1 MASIPF
7 KRFFSR
13 IAAISLLTGT
23 LVLTVVAEVR
33 AAGPSRTMVAMGES
47 HAVAVGTDGT
57 VWTWGSLVPG
67 PRGEGSRYSL
77 PRPTRVSI
85 PGSRDVIN
93 VATTRQSSVALAADG
108 TVWAWGYLG
117 IGLGDASST
126 RSSEYLAPVQV
137 SFGSTRISKVSG
149 DCEGYIAIDT
159 NGDVWQWG
167 SFWGVWSLS
176 SSRPVKVPGVSGAV
190 NVARSCSTAYAVL
203 SDGTV
208 RAWGSNGGG
217 KLGDGT
223 TTDRQVPVPVSVSG
237 KQILEIAV
245 SESHAIA
252 LASDGSVWGWGSN
265 NQSQLAADPAA
276 IQYSTTPRRIVITG
290 ATGSVVSIAAT
301 SSTPSSFAV
310 MSSGEVWEWGNWSP
324 SAFAPRQRNLPVSDL
339 GSSKLTHLS
348 AYYQN
353 MMFVGTDNSI
363 WAKGQWGQYSSV
375 IDGNC
380 GSDAYEYTQWING
393 RTIPPKYLVRV
404 MSNGQFGAAYNE
416 DSLSIR
422 SLATSTGTLL
432 PLDGSGT
439 AVGRQ
444 NGSISIIATAPASAC
459 YNTSQLTV
467 TWDFNGDG
475 VFETNGVASTNEGES
490 AINTGTYTFDWSG
503 RRRGAV
509 KITNPDGVS
518 QTYSFWM
525 GVAATAS
532 SGGGGPVSVLPIA
545 ESSNGT
551 TISLGTDG
559 FVYGWGK
566 ETAVLGTTSVT
577 PKRLL
582 PGSSTTYSKLVFT
595 RGRSASQFSVVAAM
609 TSAGLV
615 QAWGRSPGSQLFFNG
630 SNQPLNETLAPYSIP
645 FPSGVTRWLD
655 LSIEVCRNLYSGS
668 EEVFIKLIGND
679 QQLYVHGVGSFRCAG
694 SASRIPTA
702 PSVATGLAFSQFG
715 PGKLIKGSDGW
726 KIWQLLKIGTR
737 QGGSCW
743 SDLSSCA
750 TAPIEYYGPT
760 SAIPSLSYVPGFDD
774 DSQYCYYGSSW
785 TALEISAVGQVE
797 SVVRS
802 NNYDR
807 NGCYQG
813 LNGRGSI
820 TEVSRTNISNWS
832 NRTAVAIGSV
842 MGRWGERTK
851 AVIASDG
858 TYWEWQRWSQ
868 NQLRMIPLDSSM
880 SAPRR
885 FAGNSNYV
893 VTSDSALWT
902 IQSNDWDVLRGSS
915 LGSCAVTKGNDQS
928 SSVRVFSSGQ
938 FGTVFSEDR
947 FGFQVDAPELL
958 VNEQFIDQGYIARE
972 NDWSGSPSVSLR
984 PNSSGQLYGYVS
996 SSCNGANVTR
1006 VEWDM
1011 NDDGIYESLGTIT
1024 TITANATPITTR
1036 RVNRYGEVTYDGF
1049 DTTWKQV
1056 LTPSMD
1062 LSTPG
1067 GRYIGVKLTSASG
1080 TQTKRFTVLVQP
1092 KKPVGYVGATINGGA
1107 RFTES
1112 VDVQLTLNWPEG
1124 ATTALISND
1133 GGFMSAQEVPLS
1145 RTVRWKLPST
1155 GNGQL
1160 GTNVY
1165 VRYYELSPDGRGSW
1179 NNNEIGYQVSDDIVL
1194 DLAAPTVSNVTAATS
1209 QALAAALRMDGIARS
1224 MVTDQFGEVTISAYD
1239 AASGISGMQVASDP
1253 AVPGP
1258 VLPYSGQVRIPIDRE
1273 RVAVRV
1279 QDNVGHWSPWTYA
1292 RVSNFVAPPVSD
1304 TPSQVVPTPTPV
1316 APTPGP
1322 ATPAPTP
1329 AAPVVVPVSPSPV
1342 ATPTANAPTAKAVL
1356 TGTTARVSVSVPASL
1371 AKTCTTKIVKAKKI
1385 TTCVSAQITVSVSG
1399 GATKKVS
1406 ARSGSNSISIP
1417 KVKKGQTVTVKVGSR
1432 VISRIRLK

>member
-1 MASIPF
+1 MAHISFRSFIA
-7 KRFFSR
+7 R
-13 IAAISLLTGT
+13 ISAVSLLTGL
-23 LVLTVVAEVR
+23 LVLSVTTEVR

-47 HAVAVGTDGT
+47 HAVAAATDGT
-57 VWTWGSLVPG
+57 LWTWGSLVPG
-67 PRGEGSRYSL
+67 PRGDGSRYSL
-77 PRPTRVSI
+77 PRPTRVNI

-93 VATTRQSSVALAADG
+93 VAATRQSSVALASDG

-117 IGLGDASST
+117 IGLGDANST

-137 SFGSTRISKVSG
+137 AFGSTRITKVSG

-159 NGDVWQWG
+159 NGEVWQWG

-223 TTDRQVPVPVSVSG
+223 TTDRQTPVAVSVSG
-237 KQILEIAV
+237 KQVSEIAV
-245 SESHAIA
+245 SESHVIV

-276 IQYSTTPRRIVITG
+276 IQYSTSPRRITVAG
-290 ATGSVVSIAAT
+290 ATGTVVSIAAT
-301 SSTPSSFAV
+301 SSTPSSFAI

-324 SAFAPRQRNLPVSDL
+324 TAFVPRQRNLPSSDL
-339 GSSKLTHLS
+339 GSTKLMNLS
-348 AYYQN
+348 VFYQN

-404 MSNGQFGAAYNE
+404 MSNGQFGSSYNE
-416 DSLSIR
+416 DSLSVR

-444 NGSISIIATAPASAC
+444 NNSLSVVATAPSSSCYSA
-459 YNTSQLTV
+459 NQLTV

-475 VFETNGVASTNEGES
+475 VFETSGVSSTNEGES
-490 AINTGTYTFDWSG
+490 VINTGTYTLDWSG

-509 KITNPDGVS
+509 RITNPDGVS

-532 SGGGGPVSVLPIA
+532 SGGGGVVSSLPIA

-551 TISLGTDG
+551 TLSLGTDG

-566 ETAVLGTTSVT
+566 ETAVLGTSTVT
-577 PKRLL
+577 PRRLL
-582 PGSSTTYSKLVFT
+582 SGNQSTFSKLKFK
-595 RGRSASQFSVVAAM
+595 RGRSSTQFSVVAVM
-609 TSAGLV
+609 TSSGSV
-615 QAWGRSPGSQLFFNG
+615 QIWGKSPTSQLFFNG
-630 SNQPLNETLAPYSIP
+630 SNQPVSETSVPYVIP
-645 FPSGVTRWLD
+645 FPSGVNRWLD
-655 LSIEVCRNLYSGS
+655 VSIEVCRHHSFVD
-668 EEVFIKLIGND
+668 EVFVKLIGDD
-679 QQLYVHGVGSFRCAG
+679 QQLYVHGRGSGRC
-694 SASRIPTA
+694 SDSVSRIPTS
-702 PSVATGLAFSQFG
+702 PSVASGLTFTQFG
-715 PGKLIKGSDGW
+715 PGNLIKGTDGW
-726 KIWQLLKIGTR
+726 KYWKLLKVGSQR
-737 QGGSCW
+737 GGSCW
-743 SDLSSCA
+743 SVVSNCA
-750 TAPIEYYGPT
+750 SAPVEHYGPIN
-760 SAIPSLSYVPGFDD
+760 AVPSLGYVPGFEDT
-774 DSQYCYYGSSW
+774 QYCYYGGSWSS
-785 TALEISAVGQVE
+785 LELSPAGQVE
-797 SVVRS
+797 LVVR
-802 NNYDR
+802 NNGY
-807 NGCYQG
+807 NTQGCNQQ
-813 LNGRGSI
+813 LNDRGSI
-820 TEVSRTNISNWS
+820 VEVSRTNISNWTT
-832 NRTAVAIGSV
+832 RTAVAIGSV
-842 MGRWGERTK
+842 IGRWGESTT
-851 AVIASDG
+851 AIIASDG
-858 TYWEWQRWSQ
+858 TYWQWQRWSQ
-868 NQLRMIPLDSSM
+868 NQLRMVPLDSAM
-880 SAPRR
+880 APPRR
-885 FAGNSNYV
+885 FAGESNYV
-893 VTSDSALWT
+893 VTSDMALWT
-902 IQSNDWDVLRGSS
+902 IQANEWDVLRGST

-928 SSVRVFSSGQ
+928 SSVRVFSNGQ
-938 FGTVFSEDR
+938 FGSAFTEDR

-958 VNEQFIDQGYIARE
+958 ANEQFINQGYLARE
-972 NDWSGSPSVSLR
+972 SDWSGSPSVSLR
-984 PNSSGQLYGYVS
+984 PNASGQLYGYVS
-996 SSCNGANVTR
+996 SSCNGADVTR

-1024 TITANATPITTR
+1024 AITANATPITTR
-1036 RVNRYGEVTYDGF
+1036 RVNRYGEITYDGF
-1049 DTTWKQV
+1049 DAAWKQV
-1056 LTPSMD
+1056 LTPSMN
-1062 LSTPG
+1062 LLTPG

-1092 KKPVGYVGATINGGA
+1092 KKPTGYVGATINAGA

-1133 GGFMSAQEVPLS
+1133 GGFMAAQEVPLT

-1165 VRYYELSPDGRGSW
+1165 VRYYELSPDGNGSW
-1179 NNNEIGYQVSDDIVL
+1179 MNNEVGYQVSDDIVL
-1194 DLAAPTVSNVTAATS
+1194 DLAAPTVSTVSAATS

-1224 MVTDQFGEVTISAYD
+1224 MATDQFAEVTISATD
-1239 AASGISGMQVASDP
+1239 AASGISGMQVSSDP

-1258 VLPYSGQVRIPIDRE
+1258 IIPYSSQVRIPVDRE

-1279 QDNVGHWSPWTYA
+1279 QDNVGHWSSWTYA
-1292 RVSNFVAPPVSD
+1292 RVSGFSGS
-1304 TPSQVVPTPTPV
+1304 T
-1316 APTPGP
+1316 P

-1329 AAPVVVPVSPSPV
+1329 VPTPTPVPPQTPIPPVAAPTPAPVTEAPSPAPAAGSSGSAV
-1342 ATPTANAPTAKAVL
+1342 VPTANAVL
-1356 TGTTARVSVSVPASL
+1356 TGTTARVSVVVPASL
-1371 AKTCTTKIVKAKKI
+1371 AKTCSTKTVKGKKT
-1385 TTCVSAQITVSVSG
+1385 TTCVTAQITVSVSG
-1399 GATKKVS
+1399 GATKRVN
-1406 ARSGSNSISIP
+1406 ARSGSNSITMP

-1432 VISRIRLK
+1432 VISRIKLS